1 MTWLIY
7 LILGAIGALTP
18 LAIDMYVPAMPDIA
32 KDLAANTGAVQLS
45 LTAYGAGFSLGQLF
59 HGPVSDSY
67 GRRPVL
73 ILGVFF
79 FAISALLSATV
90 HSIDTLNLLRVVQGF
105 AGAAAAVV
113 IQAVIRDMFEREEF
127 ARVMSFITLVMTIAP
142 LVAPMLGGH
151 LAMWFGWRSIF
162 WVLAVYAVIVVVIVY
177 FKIPETLKT
186 ENRPPLRFKTTLANY
201 GKLVR
206 NPMAVGLMLSSAFSF
221 AGMFA
226 FFTAG
231 SFVYIR
237 IFGVSPNEF
246 AYLYGLNVIGLIL
259 LTMSNGRLV
268 KRLGLHF
275 MLRFGLSLQLI
286 AGIGLLT
293 GWILNW
299 GLWGTVPFVV
309 LYIGTISMIGS
320 NSMALLLS
328 SYHSMAGTAASL
340 SGTLRFGMGAIIGAV
355 VAALPGLAIW
365 PMVCVMA
372 GCSILSISLYWI
384 FGKQA

>member
-45 LTAYGAGFSLGQLF
+45 LTAYGAGFSIGQLF

-151 LAMWFGWRSIF
+151 LAMWLGWRSIF
-162 WVLAVYAVIVVVIVY
+162 WVLAAYAVIVVVTVY

-206 NPMAVGLMLSSAFSF
+206 NPVAVGLMLSSAFSF

>member
-162 WVLAVYAVIVVVIVY
+162 WVLAAYAVIVVVTVY

-186 ENRPPLRFKTTLANY
+186 ENRPPLRFKTTMSNY
-201 GKLVR
+201 GKLLR

-286 AGIGLLT
+286 AGIGLLA

>member
-162 WVLAVYAVIVVVIVY
+162 WVLAAYAVIVVVTVY

-186 ENRPPLRFKTTLANY
+186 ENRPPLRFKTTMSNY
-201 GKLVR
+201 GKLLR
-206 NPMAVGLMLSSAFSF
+206 NPMAVGLMLSSAFSL

-286 AGIGLLT
+286 AGIGLLA